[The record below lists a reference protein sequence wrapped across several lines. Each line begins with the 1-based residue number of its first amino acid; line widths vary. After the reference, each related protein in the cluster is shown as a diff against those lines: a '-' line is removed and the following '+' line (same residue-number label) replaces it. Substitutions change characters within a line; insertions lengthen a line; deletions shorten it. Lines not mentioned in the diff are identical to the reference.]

1 MEGDIRMTNTKLE
14 QIKQHIVDKEKQFVK
29 QYHQTDK
36 VSLDS
41 NTELKLDESFKLAFP
56 NITKEL
62 SK

>member
-1 MEGDIRMTNTKLE
+1 MTNTKLE
-14 QIKQHIVDKEKQFVK
+14 QIKQQIIEKEKQFVK

-41 NTELKLDESFKLAFP
+41 KTELKLDESFKLAFP
-56 NITKEL
+56 NITKGL

>member
-1 MEGDIRMTNTKLE
+1 MTNTKLE
-14 QIKQHIVDKEKQFVK
+14 QIKQQIIEKEKQFVK

-56 NITKEL
+56 NIIKEL
-62 SK
+62 AK